1 MHKFSSRLAL
11 GTANFGLNYGINN
24 DSGKVE
30 QTAIEKIKDVA
41 TFAGIEFIDTA
52 QAYGDSE
59 LRIGSFK
66 NEKFNIISKFSSQNY
81 ENISASNVRASVI
94 ESMRNLNR
102 KRIYGVLIHHSEVLL
117 GLNSKEIIRGLT
129 ELKETGLVEKIG
141 LSIYEPDILNEAF
154 NQFDFDIIQLPFNV
168 FDQRII
174 ESGWVEKLQ
183 DKGVEI
189 HSRSVFLQGLLLK
202 NSSQLLNY
210 FYHNWKSLFDKW
222 YDIQQRMSKDSV
234 TLALGHVLS
243 QSWIDKIIV
252 GIDNANQL
260 EQLIQIERFTDHI
273 NLNDLK
279 CNDINLINPSNWKL
293 C

>member
-1 MHKFSSRLAL
+1 
-11 GTANFGLNYGINN
+11 
-24 DSGKVE
+24 
-30 QTAIEKIKDVA
+30 
-41 TFAGIEFIDTA
+41 
-52 QAYGDSE
+52 
-59 LRIGSFK
+59 
-66 NEKFNIISKFSSQNY
+66 
-81 ENISASNVRASVI
+81 
-94 ESMRNLNR
+94 MRNLNR

-210 FYHNWKSLFDKW
+210 FYQNWKSLFDKW